1 MQIFSCVVQGET
13 FLTIQYLTKDEKDK
27 KKVVSASKLLFTGLD
42 NAGKTT
48 IIYGLQREFSKI
60 AFLKPTR
67 GAQRRIFEF
76 MGKEIAEWDLG
87 GQVSYRISYLKN
99 PGKYFDDT
107 EIAIYVI
114 DVQNRVRLPEAISY
128 LKDVVATF
136 KKLEIAPPIYVFLH
150 KYDPALRRNALNEM
164 KNLEVEIKD
173 KIKQT
178 IDYKQI
184 FYYNT
189 SIYELSSI
197 IKAISEIL
205 LSLYSKS
212 ELIEKTIVEFG
223 KKTYSDGIVLLDD
236 NSLIIGSYYKDEETK
251 NLLSASTPYF
261 LTLNDSFIF
270 TEVQPSRQEEEN
282 HMIVQ
287 RFGRNFLFKQLTLKE
302 GINPYY
308 ILMLKQDTNINKDDI
323 NSFSNLLKEIL
334 YS

>member
-1 MQIFSCVVQGET
+1 
-13 FLTIQYLTKDEKDK
+13 LAIQYLTKDEKDK
-27 KKVVSASKLLFTGLD
+27 KKRVSASKLLFTGLD

-48 IIYGLQREFSKI
+48 IIYGIQREFSKI

-76 MGKEIAEWDLG
+76 MGREIAEWDLG
-87 GQVSYRISYLKN
+87 GQISYRISYLKN

-114 DVQNRVRLPEAISY
+114 DVQNRVRLPESISY
-128 LKDVVATF
+128 LQDVVEQF
-136 KKLEIAPPIYVFLH
+136 KKLEIAPPIYIFLH
-150 KYDPALRRNALNEM
+150 KYDPALRRNAMNEM
-164 KNLEVEIKD
+164 KNLEVEIKE
-173 KIKQT
+173 KIKRKVN
-178 IDYKQI
+178 YKQI
-184 FYYNT
+184 FYYKT
-189 SIYELSSI
+189 SIYDLPTI
-197 IKAISEIL
+197 IKAMSEIL

-236 NSLIIGSYYKDEETK
+236 NSLIIGSYYKDDETK

-261 LTLNDSFIF
+261 LTLNDSFVF

-282 HMIVQ
+282 HMVVQ
-287 RFGRNFLFKQLTLKE
+287 RFGRNFLFKQLSLKE

-308 ILMLKQDTNINKDDI
+308 ILMLKQDTHINKEDI
-323 NSFSNLLKEIL
+323 ESFSNLLKEIL

>member
-1 MQIFSCVVQGET
+1 M
-13 FLTIQYLTKDEKDK
+13 TIQYLTRDEKDR

-48 IIYGLQREFSKI
+48 IIYGIQREFSKI

-76 MGKEIAEWDLG
+76 MGREIAEWDLG
-87 GQVSYRISYLKN
+87 GQISYRISYLKN

-107 EIAIYVI
+107 EIAVYVI
-114 DVQNRVRLPEAISY
+114 DIQNRVRLPEAISY
-128 LKDVVATF
+128 LKDVVDQF
-136 KKLEIAPPIYVFLH
+136 KKLEIAPPIYIFLH

-164 KNLEVEIKD
+164 KNLEVEIKE
-173 KIKQT
+173 KIKRT
-178 IDYKQI
+178 VEYKQI
-184 FYYNT
+184 YYYNT
-189 SIYELSSI
+189 SIYDLPSI
-197 IKAISEIL
+197 IKAMSEIL

-261 LTLNDSFIF
+261 LTLNDSFVF
-270 TEVQPSRQEEEN
+270 TEVQPSRQEEDN
-282 HMIVQ
+282 HMVVQ
-287 RFGRNFLFKQLTLKE
+287 RYGRNFLFKQLNLKE

-308 ILMLKQDTNINKDDI
+308 ILMLKQDTHINNEDI
-323 NSFSNLLKEIL
+323 AAFSNLLKEIL

>member
-1 MQIFSCVVQGET
+1 
-13 FLTIQYLTKDEKDK
+13 LTIQYLTKDGKEK

-76 MGKEIAEWDLG
+76 MGREIAEWDLG
-87 GQVSYRISYLKN
+87 GQISYRISYLKN

-128 LKDVVATF
+128 LKDVVDQF
-136 KKLEIAPPIYVFLH
+136 EKLEIAPPIYIFLH

-164 KNLEVEIKD
+164 KNLEVEIKE
-173 KIKQT
+173 KIKRSVK
-178 IDYKQI
+178 YKQI

-189 SIYELSSI
+189 SIYDLPSI
-197 IKAISEIL
+197 ISAMSEIL

-236 NSLIIGSYYKDEETK
+236 NSLIIGSYYKDDETK

-261 LTLNDSFIF
+261 LTLNDSFVF

-282 HMIVQ
+282 HMVVQ
-287 RFGRNFLFKQLTLKE
+287 RFGRNFLFKQLSLKE
-302 GINPYY
+302 GLNPYY
-308 ILMLKQDTNINKDDI
+308 ILMLKQDTHINKEDI
-323 NSFSNLLKEIL
+323 DCFSNLLREIL

>member
-1 MQIFSCVVQGET
+1 MA
-13 FLTIQYLTKDEKDK
+13 IQFLTKDEKDK

-48 IIYGLQREFSKI
+48 IIYGIQREFSKI

-76 MGKEIAEWDLG
+76 MGREIAEWDLG

-114 DVQNRVRLPEAISY
+114 DIQNRVRLPEAISY
-128 LKDVVATF
+128 LKDVVEQF
-136 KKLEIAPPIYVFLH
+136 KKLEIAPPIYIFFH

-164 KNLEVEIKD
+164 KNLEVEIKE
-173 KIKQT
+173 KIKRKV
-178 IDYKQI
+178 DYKQI

-189 SIYELSSI
+189 SIYDLPSI
-197 IKAISEIL
+197 IKAMSEIL

-236 NSLIIGSYYKDEETK
+236 NSLIIGSYYKDDETK

-261 LTLNDSFIF
+261 LTLNDSFVF
-270 TEVQPSRQEEEN
+270 TEVQPSRKEEDN
-282 HMIVQ
+282 HMVVQ
-287 RFGRNFLFKQLTLKE
+287 RFGRNFLFKQLSLKE

-308 ILMLKQDTNINKDDI
+308 ILMLKQDTHINKEDI
-323 NSFSNLLKEIL
+323 ACFSNLLKEIL